1 MRHRPIPQGRPARR
15 SRRGVAVPAK
25 VMLLTIG
32 ITADMDPTLVIRSRR
47 ADTSIVIHDDLGF
60 SFNAVDRVVHGLYQA
75 GSALDPIELFEL
87 GFDAVYDLGGW
98 ERAEH
103 MDGQAY
109 RFYLI
114 DDVPWISDPTQI
126 DAMAVEM
133 AALVRAGRRVVV
145 NCSAGLNRSGL
156 LVGRT
161 LIELG
166 HAPAE
171 AVALVRSA
179 RGPHALSN
187 VAFTK
192 FLLIDRTPRRLALR
206 DHGVSDQRSTATAN
220 PPRSEAGV

>member
-1 MRHRPIPQGRPARR
+1 
-15 SRRGVAVPAK
+15 
-25 VMLLTIG
+25 
-32 ITADMDPTLVIRSRR
+32 
-47 ADTSIVIHDDLGF
+47 VIHDELGY

-75 GSALDPIELFEL
+75 GSALDPVEFFEL
-87 GFDAVYDLGGW
+87 GFDEVVDLGGW

-114 DDVPWISDPTQI
+114 DDVPWISDSGAI
-126 DAMAVEM
+126 DAMAAEI
-133 AALVRAGRRVVV
+133 AAWVRAGKRVVV

-161 LIELG
+161 LVELG
-166 HAPAE
+166 HTPAE
-171 AVALVRSA
+171 AVELVRQA

-192 FLLIDRTPRRLALR
+192 FLLMDCTPRGLAA
-206 DHGVSDQRSTATAN
+206 RSQA
-220 PPRSEAGV
+220 